1 MTNQPAT
8 QTTTEETLPEEL
20 QKQSEILQNIQT
32 LLASSSSQ
40 TEDEK
45 NTTSVLKSPI

>member
-8 QTTTEETLPEEL
+8 QTTTEETLLEEL
-20 QKQSEILQNIQT
+20 RKQSEILQNIQT
-32 LLASSSSQ
+32 LPASSSSQ

-45 NTTSVLKSPI
+45 TLHPF